1 MSEELISKL
10 VLLAGPLLGAIVGG
24 LIASRTAHGVE
35 RQKWRRERQEKLA
48 SLEREALA
56 AALEWIEP
64 MRNAEVRAS
73 AFVMSAIRGVFDHEE
88 FLKEFPNLRGE
99 LAKKD
104 LKANQRAVLS
114 DNIYTQGHS
123 IIREL
128 DELQSL
134 GVKYG
139 QDATIMGMPMPGYQE
154 CHDKLAAIGKQISE
168 LEANLRKAY
177 SQTFD

>member
-1 MSEELISKL
+1 MSEDLISKL
-10 VLLAGPLLGAIVGG
+10 VLMAGSLLGAIVGG

-35 RQKWRRERQEKLA
+35 RQKWQRERQEKLA
-48 SLEREALA
+48 SLKREALA

-64 MRNAEVRAS
+64 MRNAEIRAS
-73 AFVMSAIRGVFDHEE
+73 AFVMSAIRGVFDHKE

-99 LAKKD
+99 LAKRD
-104 LKANQRAVLS
+104 LKANQRAVLP

-123 IIREL
+123 IICEL

-139 QDATIMGMPMPGYQE
+139 QDATMMGKPTPGYQE
-154 CHDKLAAIGKQISE
+154 CHDKLDAIGKQISK
-168 LEANLRKAY
+168 LETDLREAY
-177 SQTFD
+177 CRTFD